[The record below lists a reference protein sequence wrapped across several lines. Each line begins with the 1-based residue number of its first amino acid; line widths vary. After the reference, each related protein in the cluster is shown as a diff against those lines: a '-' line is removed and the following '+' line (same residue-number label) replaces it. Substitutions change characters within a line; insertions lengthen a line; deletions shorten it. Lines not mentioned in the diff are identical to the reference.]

1 MKEATVSRELAFI
14 AKRQGIDET
23 NILAKAV
30 REGIRV
36 IYQEALIEDYL
47 AGKISRDY
55 ALKELGLEKLIEIE
69 FQREAIEKD
78 IKWGLSND

>member
-1 MKEATVSRELAFI
+1 MKEASVSRELAFI
-14 AKRQGIDET
+14 ANRPGIDET

-36 IYQEALIEDYL
+36 IYQEAVTEDYL

-55 ALKELGLEKLIEIE
+55 ALKELGLEKLMEIE
-69 FQREAIEKD
+69 FQREAIKKD
-78 IKWGLSND
+78 IEWGLAND

>member
-14 AKRQGIDET
+14 ANRRGIDET

-36 IYQEALIEDYL
+36 IYQEAVTEDYL

-55 ALKELGLEKLIEIE
+55 ALKELGLEKLMEIE
-69 FQREAIEKD
+69 FQREAIKKD
-78 IKWGLSND
+78 IEWGLSDD